1 MFIYSACF
9 SEVVGLSSQEYLTGG
24 GVAAMAPPAFFGDDI
39 PLDSHLIEVRVRNL
53 QNLFDSLDPSP
64 FIALDLDDDAHQ
76 YIFASAKELHTRL
89 PLALAVHVSEPPAS
103 AAEARDAGE
112 AIREHF
118 IRQAGFASVRLSQ
131 LIRTGWISLAIGLAF
146 LSFAL
151 TASAA
156 LAKWADVYRS
166 ISIFREG
173 LLICG
178 WVAMWRPLQIFLY
191 DWWPILG
198 ERRIFERLGR
208 MPVQIVCEG
217 KPV

>member
-1 MFIYSACF
+1 M
-9 SEVVGLSSQEYLTGG
+9 SQPVY
-24 GVAAMAPPAFFGDDI
+24 FGDDI
-39 PLDSHLIEVRVRNL
+39 PLESHLIEVQVRNV
-53 QNLFDSLDPSP
+53 QSLFDSLDPSP

-76 YIFASAKELHTRL
+76 YICTSAKELNTRL
-89 PLALAVHVSEPPAS
+89 PLALAVHVAEPPVS
-103 AAEARDAGE
+103 AEETLDAGE

-118 IRQAGFASVRLSQ
+118 IRQAGFATVHLSQ
-131 LIRTGWISLAIGLAF
+131 LIRTGLISLAIGLAF
-146 LSFAL
+146 LSLAL

-156 LAKWADVYRS
+156 LAPWAEAYRTV
-166 ISIFREG
+166 SIFREG

-208 MPVQIVCEG
+208 MPVQIVCDG
-217 KPV
+217 NPA